1 MRHAFAADTDP
12 SKGGQLVVA
21 KGCYSALESD
31 TPNTPNT
38 ADEQAIS
45 KT

>member
-1 MRHAFAADTDP
+1 MLHAFAAYTDR

-31 TPNTPNT
+31 TPKT

>member
-1 MRHAFAADTDP
+1 MLHALAADTDR

-21 KGCYSALESD
+21 RGCYSALESD
-31 TPNTPNT
+31 ISKT

>member
-31 TPNTPNT
+31 PPKT
-38 ADEQAIS
+38 ADEQAVS